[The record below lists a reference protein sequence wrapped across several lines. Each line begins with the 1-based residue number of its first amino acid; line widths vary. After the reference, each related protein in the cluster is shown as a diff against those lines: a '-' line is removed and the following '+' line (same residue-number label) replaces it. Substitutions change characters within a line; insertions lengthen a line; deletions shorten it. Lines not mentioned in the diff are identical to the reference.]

1 MSHKQIPQVDAEIAE
16 KSRFQ
21 HLFVVFFAAQYGK
34 SPVELLEEEKTT
46 HLMGH
51 CESGEGKD
59 LAGSIQ
65 KFLGQA

>member
-1 MSHKQIPQVDAEIAE
+1 MSHKQIPQGDAEIVE
-16 KSRFQ
+16 KCRFQ
-21 HLFVVFFAAQYGK
+21 SLFVVFFPAEYSE
-34 SPVELLEEEKTT
+34 SPVELFKEEKTT

-65 KFLGQA
+65 KFPGQA